1 MLVGVDPF
9 NHDDP
14 MMIYQN
20 IIKGKIKF
28 PKDINSEAK
37 SLIKHLLTGDVS
49 KRIGTLK
56 DGVKDVID
64 HKFFKNFDWRS
75 LLFMTIEAPY
85 IPKIK

>member
-28 PKDINSEAK
+28 PTSINPEAK

-56 DGVKDVID
+56 GGVKDVIE
-64 HKFFKNFDWRS
+64 HKFFKDFDWRS
-75 LLFMTIEAPY
+75 LLFMTIVAPY
-85 IPKIK
+85 VPIIK